1 MAADRIERPAPAA
14 RADAEAAV
22 GEALADRRR
31 ALGYSVEDVALKL
44 KFGRHQLEAL
54 EQGRFDRL
62 PGTTFVRGMIRN
74 YARLLDLDPAP
85 LLEHLGAR
93 DPQAEIA
100 LGQPIPFSNGSQR
113 VNLVYAALSIVIAGV
128 IGAVAWE
135 WLAESAVG
143 NQLTFVRPA
152 QAPVEPARVPVAVA
166 GTTLSVSEPPVAA
179 PAQEVVPSVEA
190 DGLRAQAGVRR
201 IELRFDR
208 ESWVQIRARD
218 GRVLLSQLN
227 PAGTE
232 RVVEGRP
239 PFDLV
244 IGNARHVQL
253 RYDDRPVDLA
263 PHLRTE
269 VARLT
274 LE

>member
-1 MAADRIERPAPAA
+1 MAADRIERPTPAA
-14 RADAEAAV
+14 QAHAGTAV

-31 ALGYSVEDVALKL
+31 ALGYSVEDIALKL

-74 YARLLDLDPAP
+74 YARLLDLDSAP
-85 LLEHLGAR
+85 LISHIGASAA
-93 DPQAEIA
+93 QAEIA
-100 LGQPIPFSNGSQR
+100 LRKPIPFSDSSHRG
-113 VNLVYAALSIVIAGV
+113 NLAYAALSIVIAGV

-135 WLAESAVG
+135 WLAESTAQ
-143 NQLTFVRPA
+143 NRLTFVRPA
-152 QAPVEPARVPVAVA
+152 QAPVEPAPVPVAVA
-166 GTTLSVSEPPVAA
+166 GTTLAVSEPPA
-179 PAQEVVPSVEA
+179 PAPEAVPSAGA
-190 DGLRAQAGVRR
+190 DGLSAQAGTHR
-201 IELRFDR
+201 IALRFDR
-208 ESWVQIRARD
+208 ESWVRIRARD
-218 GRVLLSQLN
+218 GRVLLSRLN

-263 PHLRTE
+263 PHLRTD

>member
-1 MAADRIERPAPAA
+1 M
-14 RADAEAAV
+14 

-31 ALGYSVEDVALKL
+31 ALGYSVEDIVLKL

-85 LLEHLGAR
+85 LLGQARSAARGDSETAIVLGK
-93 DPQAEIA
+93 
-100 LGQPIPFSNGSQR
+100 PIPFSDRPHRG
-113 VNLVYAALSIVIAGV
+113 NLAYAALSIVIAGV

-135 WLAESAVG
+135 WLAESAAG
-143 NQLTFVRPA
+143 KRLTFVRPA
-152 QAPVEPARVPVAVA
+152 QAPVEPAPVPVAVA
-166 GTTLSVSEPPVAA
+166 GTTLAVSEPPAAA
-179 PAQEVVPSVEA
+179 PAQDAVPSVEA
-190 DGLRAQAGVRR
+190 DGLRTQAGTHR
-201 IELRFDR
+201 IALRFERD
-208 ESWVQIRARD
+208 SWVQIRARD

-232 RVVEGRP
+232 RVIEGRP

-263 PHLRTE
+263 PHLRIE